1 MLCVIHEAGNIGL
14 EQRCAGAAPG
24 LGAEV
29 RPLQV
34 DINDLTGAQS
44 TITSQLQSDP
54 AIDAVLTLNSA
65 VAAVAVES
73 LADAGSDA
81 AVATFDLNQDVISGI
96 QDGSIAFAVDQQQY
110 EQGYLPIVMLQL
122 YAENLNTVG
131 GGQPVLTGPG
141 HRRRH
146 ERRRD
151 RRPGLGRHALSTA
164 GAPHPVDTGAAG
176 EPSTR
181 RADERLTAVGPL
193 RRLLVK
199 PELGALVGAVAVFT
213 FFAVQSDVF
222 RSARGV
228 ANWLDPASTLGIM
241 AVAVAL
247 LMIGGHFDLSAG
259 VMTGTT
265 ALTVA
270 IVAVEFEQN
279 IWVAIA
285 VSLVVA
291 LLLGFFNGWL
301 VTRTGLPSF
310 IITLG
315 TFLML
320 QGLNLGLTK
329 YLTGTVTAGGLASV
343 PGFSSAEW
351 VFASRMTI
359 LGAEVRVA
367 VLWWVLFTALA
378 TWVLLRTRF
387 GNWVFATGGDEVAA
401 RNVGVPARRTTI
413 TLFMT
418 TATAAWFVGTT
429 LAVRLTS
436 VQANTGTGQE
446 LIYIVAAVIGGCLLT
461 GGFGSAIGASLGAL
475 IFGMT
480 QLGIPYLRW
489 DADWFYFFL
498 GAMLLLAVLAN
509 RLVRRYAE
517 AARR

>member
-1 MLCVIHEAGNIGL
+1 M
-14 EQRCAGAAPG
+14 
-24 LGAEV
+24 
-29 RPLQV
+29 
-34 DINDLTGAQS
+34 QS
-44 TITSQLQSDP
+44 P
-54 AIDAVLTLNSA
+54 
-65 VAAVAVES
+65 
-73 LADAGSDA
+73 
-81 AVATFDLNQDVISGI
+81 
-96 QDGSIAFAVDQQQY
+96 
-110 EQGYLPIVMLQL
+110 
-122 YAENLNTVG
+122 
-131 GGQPVLTGPG
+131 
-141 HRRRH
+141 
-146 ERRRD
+146 
-151 RRPGLGRHALSTA
+151 
-164 GAPHPVDTGAAG
+164 
-176 EPSTR
+176 
-181 RADERLTAVGPL
+181 
-193 RRLLVK
+193 
-199 PELGALVGAVAVFT
+199 
-213 FFAVQSDVF
+213 VF

-265 ALTVA
+265 ALTVG
-270 IVAVEFEQN
+270 IVAVEFRQN
-279 IWVAIA
+279 IWIAIG
-285 VSLVVA
+285 VA
-291 LLLGFFNGWL
+291 LIVALTVGFFNGWL

-320 QGLNLGLTK
+320 QGLNVGLTK
-329 YLTGTVTAGGLASV
+329 LFTDTVTVGGIDAV
-343 PGFSSAEW
+343 PGYGAAEW
-351 VFASRMTI
+351 IFASRLNIGGT
-359 LGAEVRVA
+359 EFRVA
-367 VLWWVLFTALA
+367 ILWWLLFTALA

-418 TATAAWFVGTT
+418 TAVAAWFVGTT

-436 VQANTGTGQE
+436 VQANTGVGQE

-461 GGFGSAIGASLGAL
+461 GGFGSAVGASLGAL

-480 QLGIPYLRW
+480 QLGIPYLHW
-489 DADWFYFFL
+489 DSDWFYFFL

>member
-1 MLCVIHEAGNIGL
+1 V
-14 EQRCAGAAPG
+14 
-24 LGAEV
+24 
-29 RPLQV
+29 
-34 DINDLTGAQS
+34 T
-44 TITSQLQSDP
+44 
-54 AIDAVLTLNSA
+54 
-65 VAAVAVES
+65 
-73 LADAGSDA
+73 
-81 AVATFDLNQDVISGI
+81 
-96 QDGSIAFAVDQQQY
+96 
-110 EQGYLPIVMLQL
+110 
-122 YAENLNTVG
+122 
-131 GGQPVLTGPG
+131 
-141 HRRRH
+141 
-146 ERRRD
+146 
-151 RRPGLGRHALSTA
+151 
-164 GAPHPVDTGAAG
+164 
-176 EPSTR
+176 
-181 RADERLTAVGPL
+181 
-193 RRLLVK
+193 
-199 PELGALVGAVAVFT
+199 PELGALVGAVVVFA

-222 RSARGV
+222 RSARGI
-228 ANWLDPASTLGIM
+228 ANWMDPSSTLGIM

-265 ALTVA
+265 ALTVG
-270 IVAVEFEQN
+270 IVAVEFRQN
-279 IWVAIA
+279 LWVAIG
-285 VSLVVA
+285 VA
-291 LLLGFFNGWL
+291 LLVALTIGFFNGWL

-329 YLTGTVTAGGLASV
+329 LFTGTVNVANIDDV
-343 PGFSSAEW
+343 PGYAAAEW
-351 VFASRMTI
+351 VFASKVSI
-359 LGAEVRVA
+359 AGAEFRVA
-367 VLWWVLFTALA
+367 VLWWLLFTALA

-418 TATAAWFVGTT
+418 TAAAAWFVGVT
-429 LAVRLTS
+429 LAVRLTA

>member
-1 MLCVIHEAGNIGL
+1 V
-14 EQRCAGAAPG
+14 
-24 LGAEV
+24 
-29 RPLQV
+29 
-34 DINDLTGAQS
+34 S
-44 TITSQLQSDP
+44 
-54 AIDAVLTLNSA
+54 
-65 VAAVAVES
+65 
-73 LADAGSDA
+73 
-81 AVATFDLNQDVISGI
+81 
-96 QDGSIAFAVDQQQY
+96 
-110 EQGYLPIVMLQL
+110 
-122 YAENLNTVG
+122 
-131 GGQPVLTGPG
+131 
-141 HRRRH
+141 
-146 ERRRD
+146 
-151 RRPGLGRHALSTA
+151 
-164 GAPHPVDTGAAG
+164 
-176 EPSTR
+176 
-181 RADERLTAVGPL
+181 GPL
-193 RRLLVK
+193 RRLLVT
-199 PELGALVGAVAVFT
+199 PELGALIGAVVVFA
-213 FFAVQSDVF
+213 FFAVQSPVF
-222 RSARGV
+222 RSARGI

-265 ALTVA
+265 ALTVG
-270 IVAVEFEQN
+270 IVAVEFRQN
-279 IWVAIA
+279 LWVAIGVA
-285 VSLVVA
+285 LVVA
-291 LLLGFFNGWL
+291 LAVGFFNGWL

-329 YLTGTVTAGGLASV
+329 LFTDTVTVAGIDDV
-343 PGFSSAEW
+343 PGYGTAEW
-351 VFASRMTI
+351 VFASRLSIFGT
-359 LGAEVRVA
+359 EFRVA
-367 VLWWVLFTALA
+367 ILWWVLFTALA

-436 VQANTGTGQE
+436 VQANTGIGLE
-446 LIYIVAAVIGGCLLT
+446 LTYIVAAVIGGCLLT

-480 QLGIPYLRW
+480 LLGIPYLGW

>member
-1 MLCVIHEAGNIGL
+1 M
-14 EQRCAGAAPG
+14 
-24 LGAEV
+24 
-29 RPLQV
+29 
-34 DINDLTGAQS
+34 
-44 TITSQLQSDP
+44 
-54 AIDAVLTLNSA
+54 
-65 VAAVAVES
+65 
-73 LADAGSDA
+73 
-81 AVATFDLNQDVISGI
+81 
-96 QDGSIAFAVDQQQY
+96 
-110 EQGYLPIVMLQL
+110 
-122 YAENLNTVG
+122 
-131 GGQPVLTGPG
+131 
-141 HRRRH
+141 
-146 ERRRD
+146 
-151 RRPGLGRHALSTA
+151 
-164 GAPHPVDTGAAG
+164 
-176 EPSTR
+176 
-181 RADERLTAVGPL
+181 
-193 RRLLVK
+193 
-199 PELGALVGAVAVFT
+199 
-213 FFAVQSDVF
+213 
-222 RSARGV
+222 
-228 ANWLDPASTLGIM
+228 DPASTLGIM

-265 ALTVA
+265 ALTVG
-270 IVAVEFEQN
+270 IVAVEFRQN
-279 IWVAIA
+279 LWVAIGVA
-285 VSLVVA
+285 LVVA
-291 LLLGFFNGWL
+291 LAIGFFNGWL

-329 YLTGTVTAGGLASV
+329 LFTETVTVGGIDDV
-343 PGFSSAEW
+343 PGYAAAEW
-351 VFASRMTI
+351 IFASRMSI
-359 LGAEVRVA
+359 AGAEFRVS
-367 VLWWVLFTALA
+367 VLWWLLFTALA

-387 GNWVFATGGDEVAA
+387 GNWIFATGGDMVAS